1 MKTFLELLNFVLFIY
16 MILVL
21 IKPQKFMPFVNTTN
35 GRKRLISVA
44 LWLIV
49 GIIMTNVPGDSSTG
63 SSSSDQSGDKKDTT
77 VSVLS
82 NELKSARG
90 DSADLAKG
98 NVFNVGKDATVDD
111 IIMKAALYMT
121 YTSETDTIKDP
132 TLKALR
138 QHNSKVAKKLW
149 EAKSPQLR
157 KQYVSIIKDKLWEND
172 IDVKTTNGGKDIWF
186 IGAIFAAHKNIKDF
200 EAQTE
205 ENLKALGFHRAYYRW
220 VDSDLAEYTYYDLN

>member
-35 GRKRLISVA
+35 GKKRLIAVA
-44 LWLIV
+44 VWLVI
-49 GIIMTNVPGDSSTG
+49 GIIMTNVPDSNSTSST
-63 SSSSDQSGDKKDTT
+63 STAQSEEQKDTT

-98 NVFNVGKDATVDD
+98 DVFNVSKDATVDD
-111 IIMKAALYMT
+111 IIMKAALYIT
-121 YTSETDTIKDP
+121 YTTGTDTIQNP

-138 QHNSKVAKKLW
+138 QHNAKVAKELW
-149 EAKSPQLR
+149 KVKSPQLR

-186 IGAIFAAHKNIKDF
+186 IGGIFAAHKNIKDF

>member
-1 MKTFLELLNFVLFIY
+1 
-16 MILVL
+16 
-21 IKPQKFMPFVNTTN
+21 
-35 GRKRLISVA
+35 
-44 LWLIV
+44 
-49 GIIMTNVPGDSSTG
+49 
-63 SSSSDQSGDKKDTT
+63 
-77 VSVLS
+77 
-82 NELKSARG
+82 
-90 DSADLAKG
+90 
-98 NVFNVGKDATVDD
+98 
-111 IIMKAALYMT
+111 MKAALYMT
-121 YTSETDTIKDP
+121 YTAETDTIKDP